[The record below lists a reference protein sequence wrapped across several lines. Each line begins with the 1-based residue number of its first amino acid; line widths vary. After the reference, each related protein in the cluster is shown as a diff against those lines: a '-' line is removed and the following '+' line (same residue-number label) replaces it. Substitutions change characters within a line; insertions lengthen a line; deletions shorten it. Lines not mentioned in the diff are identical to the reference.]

1 MYQITLDDKTLY
13 YPGDR
18 EAAVINPQL
27 NLQTGYAGELKL
39 QVPKSNPLYGEM
51 KNRKSMLSVF
61 RDEKEIFYGE
71 LRTGD
76 KDRNG
81 NKTILATGALSF
93 LADSIMPQQEWNL
106 GEREM
111 LEAWLQCHNSQVEDR
126 KKIYIG
132 IVTIHS
138 TEGKLYR
145 ITDGEKTLSAIREQ
159 LVGKLGGYLRLRHE
173 NQKLYL
179 DWITLEE
186 YGKYC
191 EQTIQFGENLLDY
204 AESTTSDNII
214 TALVPLGAAI
224 EQEYGENATE
234 FERLEKNV
242 DITSV
247 NDGKNYIYIQNAV
260 DNFGWVWGRIK
271 WDDISSPAE
280 LLKKANEY
288 LATSQYETLTISL
301 TAVDLSIF
309 GMDYDAF
316 EIGDRVLCVAPPY
329 GMEKVFPI
337 MEMQIPLQRP
347 DQAQLTLGET
357 KQKSFTQN
365 TSGSFVEMKQET
377 TDSTR
382 VQTNWMKAA
391 IDNLTN
397 QMTGAKG
404 GYKLSEY
411 DENGLWIRDL
421 YMDAP
426 DKNLATKILQIN
438 SEGIGGSH
446 NGYNGPY
453 TTGMTLDGTIIGERI
468 LAGSVKTEALSVE
481 CKNYIESKIAEGDA
495 ATQGEILKE
504 VTTSINAMDGKIDL
518 SVSTLEQQ
526 LERKSGNWYGNYVPT
541 SQNNPASGWITDEQR
556 EEHERDLFF
565 DTSTGYAYQYIK
577 NNNEYGWTRI
587 KDKDIEAAQST
598 AESALSK
605 IEVAEGKIIAEVERA
620 QGAEENLRS
629 SIEMT
634 EESILSKVSQK
645 YSTKEQLQSE
655 VSQTA
660 EAIKTEVSKI
670 YATSDQVQ
678 TAINQSADSI
688 LLQVNKKVGED
699 EIISAINQSAE
710 GIKIR
715 ANIIDLEGNISIS
728 ALSTSALNEIKEY
741 SNTAEENAKKYT
753 LQQIA
758 NLPEATGNL
767 IKGAEFSATDLSQY
781 WECAGTIT
789 TGQSDPAGG
798 SKAIRIYANQ
808 NDCFVSA
815 KRSTN
820 QVIYNAGRYTI
831 TIWLKAS
838 KSQTVYISFN
848 RATISCSVTTSWK
861 KFTFIRDISSVEPD
875 YQLFTIGGFGSIAT
889 GDGYI
894 YAYNPEVIF
903 GYTSTE
909 IFNMLTNNGETQG
922 LYLAGNKIYLNGEYI
937 KANTIGASA
946 LKADSVTADKINVAD
961 LYALGATIAGWK
973 IGSWYIEGGT
983 TQLRSDGSLVFT
995 NSAGVGVT
1003 ISRESHNVTI
1013 REGLTVYCR
1022 GASKFTDGTGQ
1033 FNLSGISS
1041 ITGGNYLVRTG
1052 NLGSVC
1058 QRSSSSKRYKN
1069 HAGDLAES
1077 EAQKILTLPVIRF
1090 IYKDGYLHPNDRN
1103 IGKEIPGFYA
1113 EDVEMVNPILCTYN
1127 ENGLVEDWN
1136 ERMLIPYMVKMIQ
1149 IQQDQIKRCMVQ
1161 LGI

>member
-288 LATSQYETLTISL
+288 LTTSQYETLTISL

-518 SVSTLEQQ
+518 SVSILEQQ

-605 IEVAEGKIIAEVERA
+605 IEVAEGKITAEVERA

-634 EESILSKVSQK
+634 ES
-645 YSTKEQLQSE
+645 
-655 VSQTA
+655 
-660 EAIKTEVSKI
+660 
-670 YATSDQVQ
+670 
-678 TAINQSADSI
+678 NI
-688 LLQVNKKVGED
+688 LLQVREKVGEN

-710 GIKIR
+710 SIKIK
-715 ANIIDLEGNISIS
+715 ASAVDLEGNVSIK
-728 ALSTSALNEIKEY
+728 ALTNDALNEIKQY
-741 SNTAEENAKKYT
+741 SKTAEENAK
-753 LQQIA
+753 QA
-758 NLPEATGNL
+758 VE
-767 IKGAEFSATDLSQY
+767 DL
-781 WECAGTIT
+781 
-789 TGQSDPAGG
+789 
-798 SKAIRIYANQ
+798 
-808 NDCFVSA
+808 NDSL
-815 KRSTN
+815 R
-820 QVIYNAGRYTI
+820 Q
-831 TIWLKAS
+831 
-838 KSQTVYISFN
+838 
-848 RATISCSVTTSWK
+848 
-861 KFTFIRDISSVEPD
+861 
-875 YQLFTIGGFGSIAT
+875 
-889 GDGYI
+889 
-894 YAYNPEVIF
+894 
-903 GYTSTE
+903 TE
-909 IFNMLTNNGETQG
+909 IFNRLTNNGDAKSLYLVGNEMYVNASYIKSGIIEATNANGTQTFYVNMLTGEVKINASSFSLSGSSIQSIAQNVADGVLLDAKEYTDRKIENIDTDIDLTQKKVFDALTNGGQTQG
-922 LYLAGNKIYLNGEYI
+922 VYLNNNKIYINADYI
-937 KANTIGASA
+937 GVGTIAANRIAAS
-946 LKADSVTADKINVAD
+946 SITADKLNISD
-961 LYALGATIAGWK
+961 LSAAAAK
-973 IGSWYIEGGT
+973 IGGFILGSAGM
-983 TQLRSDGSLVFT
+983 RSDDNSLRIYGDGRIVFSDKATLTGEGSGLVVRY
-995 NSAGVGVT
+995 GM
-1003 ISRESHNVTI
+1003 
-1013 REGLTVYCR
+1013 TVYTKS
-1022 GASKFTDGTGQ
+1022 GTFSDGTGL
-1033 FNLSGISS
+1033 FNLPSLTSS
-1041 ITGGNYLVRTG
+1041 TGGNYLVRQG
-1052 NLGSVC
+1052 NLGSVSY
-1058 QRSSSSKRYKN
+1058 RASSSKRYKN
-1069 HAGDLAES
+1069 HAGELSEP
-1077 EAQKILTLPVIRF
+1077 EAQKILALPVVRF
-1090 IYKDGYLHPNDRN
+1090 IYKDGYLGPTDRN

-1136 ERMLIPYMVKMIQ
+1136 ERMLIPYMLKMIQ

-1161 LGI
+1161 IGI